1 MRHRIR
7 GAVLVA
13 ALLAGWTALPSA
25 PASADAATA
34 SADTYR
40 TGWDRNEPGLSPAS
54 VATSDFA
61 QQFSTQLQTSVQS
74 QIYAQPIVASGTLIA
89 ATETDNVY
97 GLDPA
102 TGAVRWTVNLGA
114 PWPAGVTVPGK
125 SWSCNDMSPDGTTTP
140 VIGVTSTPVYDP
152 ASGYVFLTSKVD
164 GGTYHE
170 SPKWYMHAVNPAT
183 GAEKPGFPVQIAGS
197 PSNDPSLVFDPVQE
211 GQRPGLLL
219 LNGVVYA
226 GFGSLCDAGNWRGYV
241 AGVSTAGK
249 QTALW
254 SDVAGS
260 GSVDGGGIW
269 GSGAGLVADGAGH
282 IFFATGN
289 NGSPPAG
296 PGSAPPPL
304 LGESVVRLNVNGDGS
319 LSAGDFF
326 SPSDANTLDT
336 NDRDL
341 GSGGPMALPDSMGTA
356 AIPHLMAES
365 GKDGRIFL
373 LNRDNLGGRGQ
384 GAGGGDAVV
393 QTLGPYQG
401 CYCHPAAWPGDGGY
415 IYYPSNGGPLTAF
428 KYGLS
433 GSGQPSLAQVGH
445 GAFNYS
451 YLCEGSPLVT
461 STGTTSGSAVVW
473 ATRCTDQKTGSGSYL
488 VAYNAIPNADGSMTQ
503 LYATPLPNL
512 TKFNMPAT
520 DGGHV
525 YVGTRT
531 GRILAFGRPT
541 SSALTGSPA
550 AIGNVNVGATGSGT
564 LTVQATKALNITGV
578 TASAPFAVKPPSL
591 PYAMAAGATL
601 SIPVS
606 FSPTGAGNASGIVTV
621 ATDGGSV
628 GFAVS
633 GNGVKPGLTADPA
646 SVTFTDQPTGVPKS
660 ATVQLTNTGTTTE
673 TVTGEKPPSAPYS
686 TGSTV
691 PPIGTTIAAGASVNV
706 SVTYSPA
713 SAGTNNDSLSI
724 TSTSGTVAVPLNG
737 TAVTGQGHLT
747 ITPTTLAFGNVT
759 VGTAAQPLSF
769 TVTNDGNIPVT
780 VTKAKAVAGDF
791 FTTAP
796 IAEGT
801 QISPDQSLSV
811 PITFRPSAAGA
822 ESASYEITGDAGQ
835 GEMFV
840 TMTGTGVTALPG
852 PPTGWK
858 LNGAATLPTAGTIQ
872 LTPATASS
880 AGSAFY
886 TAPVA
891 TDGLTASFTAQMN
904 GGTGGD
910 GLAFALVDSAKGTA
924 SGLGAPGGGI
934 GFAGLPGIDIALVSS
949 WNGGTKTGN
958 FVGVAATGPSAQDQT
973 YFSWA
978 KAPSNLRTGTH
989 TVGVAIG
996 GGHVKVSLDGAQLL
1010 DAVPAAGVL
1019 PANAYAGFT
1028 GSTGGSTDLHT
1039 VSGITITPPAA
1050 ATSPRPQPLTPS
1062 PTSVAFGSVTTNS
1075 SASQSVVLTNN
1086 GSVTETVSAA
1096 TAPTGAFSATLP
1108 TAGTAVAAGASITV
1122 PVAFAPTLSGA
1133 QNSTFAV
1140 TTTSGTVTVSLS
1152 GTGQVPS
1159 TKTLPG
1165 FADGTW
1171 TANGSA
1177 AVAGTGAAATAT
1189 LTTDG
1194 VPGSAGSVVNS
1205 TPVNP
1210 IGLTAT
1216 FTATISGAA
1225 ASGADGMTFALYDAS
1240 AATKNS
1246 VGGSGGGLG
1255 VSGVPAVF
1263 VSLDTFGTMGIY
1275 GSGNFCAIGTSTA
1288 SAMTAITSNKS
1299 IPTVRNGGP
1308 HTIGVTVTASSHIV
1322 VTIDGTQV
1330 MDAAVALPSSALVAF
1345 TGGTGSMTDTH
1356 TAANPVVMYVS

>member
-1 MRHRIR
+1 MRHRISG
-7 GAVLVA
+7 GAVVA
-13 ALLAGWTALPSA
+13 ALLAGGLAF
-25 PASADAATA
+25 PAVAVRADATTA

-40 TGWDRNEPGLSPAS
+40 TGWDANEPGLSPAS
-54 VATSDFA
+54 VASSDFG
-61 QQFSTQLQTSVQS
+61 QQFSTQLESTVQS
-74 QIYAQPIVASGTLIA
+74 QIYAQPIVANGTLIA
-89 ATETDNVY
+89 ATETNNVY

-102 TGAVRWTVNLGA
+102 TGAVRWTVNLGT
-114 PWPAGVTVPGK
+114 PWPASVTVPGN

-140 VIGVTSTPVYDP
+140 VIGITSTPVYDP
-152 ASGYVFLTSKVD
+152 ATGYVYLTSKVD
-164 GGTYHE
+164 GGVYHE
-170 SPKWYMHAVNPAT
+170 SPKWFMHAVNPAT
-183 GAEKPGFPVQIAGS
+183 GAEKSGFPVQIAGS

-211 GQRPGLLL
+211 AQRPGLLL
-219 LNGVVYA
+219 LGGVVYA

-269 GSGAGLVADGAGH
+269 ASGAGLVADGSGH

-289 NGSPPAG
+289 NGSPPVGA
-296 PGSAPPPL
+296 GSAPPSL
-304 LGESVVRLNVNGDGS
+304 LGESVVRLNVNSDGS

-356 AIPHLMAES
+356 SIPHLMVES

-384 GAGGGDAVV
+384 GAGGTDAVV

-433 GSGQPSLAQVGH
+433 GSGQPSLAAVGH

-461 STGTTSGSAVVW
+461 STGTTSDTAVVW

-488 VAYNAIPNADGSMTQ
+488 VAYNAIPNADGSLTQ

-520 DGGHV
+520 DGGRV
-525 YVGTRT
+525 YVATRT
-531 GRILAFGRPT
+531 GKILAFGRPA
-541 SSALTGSPA
+541 SSALTGSPVNV
-550 AIGNVNVGATGSGT
+550 GNVNVGATGTGT
-564 LTVQATKALNITGV
+564 LTVQSTKALNITAI
-578 TASAPFAVKPPSL
+578 TTSAPFAATAPAL

-601 SIPVS
+601 SVPVS
-606 FSPTGAGNASGIVTV
+606 FTPTAAGNASGIITLT
-621 ATDGGSV
+621 TDSGSI
-628 GFAVS
+628 GFAVA
-633 GNGVKPGLTADPA
+633 GNGVKPGLTANPTTV
-646 SVTFTDQPTGVPKS
+646 SFSNQPTGVPKS
-660 ATVQLTNTGTTTE
+660 ATIQFTNTGTATE
-673 TVTGEKPPSAPYS
+673 TVTAETPPAAPYS
-686 TGSTV
+686 TGSTL
-691 PPIGTTIAAGASVNV
+691 PAIGTTIAAGASVNV
-706 SVTYSPA
+706 SVTYSPTV
-713 SAGTNNDSLSI
+713 AGTDTSSLSI
-724 TSTSGTVAVPLNG
+724 TSTSGTVTVPLSG

-759 VGTAAQPLSF
+759 VGTASQPLSF

-780 VTKAKAVAGDF
+780 ITKAKAVAGDF

-811 PITFRPSAAGA
+811 PITFKPSIAGA
-822 ESASYEITGDAGQ
+822 ESASYEITGDTGQ
-835 GEMFV
+835 GENFI
-840 TMTGTGVTALPG
+840 TMTGTGVTALSA
-852 PPTGWK
+852 PPTNWK
-858 LNGAATLPTAGTIQ
+858 ANGTATVPTAGTIQ
-872 LTPATASS
+872 LTAATASA

-886 TAPVA
+886 ASPVA

-910 GLAFALVDSAKGTA
+910 GLAFALVDSTKGTA

-934 GFAGLPGIDIALVSS
+934 GFAGLPGLDVALVSS

-958 FVGVAATGPSAQDQT
+958 FIGLAATGAYAQSQT
-973 YFSWA
+973 YFSWV

-989 TVGVAIG
+989 TVGITIG

-1010 DAVPAAGVL
+1010 DAVPTAGVL
-1019 PANAYAGFT
+1019 PANAYVGFT
-1028 GSTGGSTDLHT
+1028 GSTGGSTDVHA

-1050 ATSPRPQPLTPS
+1050 TTGPQPLTPS
-1062 PTSVAFGSVTTNS
+1062 PTSVAFGNVTTNT

-1086 GSVTETVSAA
+1086 GTATETVSAV
-1096 TAPTGAFSATLP
+1096 TAPTGGFSATLP
-1108 TAGTAVAAGASITV
+1108 SVGTAVAVGASVTV
-1122 PVAFAPTLSGA
+1122 PVSFSPTISGA

-1152 GTGQVPS
+1152 GTGQVSS

-1177 AVAGTGAAATAT
+1177 TITGTGAAATAT

-1194 VPGSAGSVVNS
+1194 VTGSAGSVVNS

-1210 IGLTAT
+1210 VGLTAT

-1225 ASGADGMTFALYDAS
+1225 TSGADGMTFALYDAS
-1240 AATKNS
+1240 ATTKNS
-1246 VGGSGGGLG
+1246 VGGTGGGLG
-1255 VSGVPAVF
+1255 VSGLPAVF
-1263 VSLDTFGTMGIY
+1263 VALDTFGTMGIY
-1275 GSGNFCAIGTSTA
+1275 GSSNFCAIGTSTA
-1288 SAMTAITSNKS
+1288 SAMTALASNKS
-1299 IPTVRNGGP
+1299 IPVLRNGGA
-1308 HTIGVTVTASSHIV
+1308 HTIGVTVTSSSHIV
-1322 VTIDGTQV
+1322 VSIDGTQV
-1330 MDAAVALPSSALVAF
+1330 MDAAVTLPPSVLVAF
-1345 TGGTGSMTDTH
+1345 TGGTGSLTDTH
-1356 TAANPVVMYVS
+1356 TAANPVVTYVS